1 MAEVQRSSAGARGA
15 LLALLALL
23 VAAALLGGCG
33 GSAEDDPF
41 EGFWIGGGATGMKLV
56 HIVRDGDAY
65 KVFANPDYEAPAPT
79 MKGEALVV
87 ETHAATMSFL
97 PAGTDKLTMD
107 LSGDAFD
114 APEQTELKRVS
125 ETQYA
130 DAAVGFGLSSIQR
143 ALAMWKEGGGKK
155 YPPASEVTPTGVL
168 SQMVSWPT
176 NLFTGEPMQPR
187 ESKGDYT
194 YKLVAGGKQ
203 YSLIGYLSDG
213 STIGK

>member
-1 MAEVQRSSAGARGA
+1 VADAQRSSAGARGA

-23 VAAALLGGCG
+23 VAATLLGGCG

-41 EGFWIGGGATGMKLV
+41 EGFWIGGGAAGMKLV

-87 ETHAATMSFL
+87 DTHAATMSFL

-130 DAAVGFGLSSIQR
+130 DAAVGFGLGSIQR
-143 ALAMWKEGGGKK
+143 GLAMWKEGGGKK
-155 YPPASEVTPTGVL
+155 YPPASEVTPTGML

-203 YSLIGYLSDG
+203 YSLVGYLSDG
-213 STIGK
+213 STVGK